1 MSPPV
6 LDRESG
12 SDAPTRTCTRTVC
25 RCRTERGPRRRDA
38 SHDQRHAWRGRR
50 ARRRPSKTRLR
61 AAPSRPCAR
70 PTTSCA
76 SGRVTPALIAVCCD
90 TFRIASFRSIARKR
104 CEWSSRQ
111 PEPPFPDLPPAW
123 LASQPG
129 ASLSLTLVAP
139 LLTVAPPPPRPPLPE
154 PKPLVVATGAACAAL
169 KICQSGAGRARQAG
183 GREGQRG
190 RNV

>member
-111 PEPPFPDLPPAW
+111 PEPPFPDLPPAC
-123 LASQPG
+123 LAGEPAWGEPLAHACGALTYCGSSATASTAARAKTIGSSDRSGLRCSQDMSVGCREG
-129 ASLSLTLVAP
+129 AP
-139 LLTVAPPPPRPPLPE
+139 
-154 PKPLVVATGAACAAL
+154 
-169 KICQSGAGRARQAG
+169 G
-183 GREGQRG
+183 GREGGSARP
-190 RNV
+190 